1 MNILITI
8 CARGGSKGVPGKNT
22 KILAGKP
29 LIAHTINIAKKVL
42 NIYKPTIAISS
53 DSDEI
58 IKISEGSGLNINMYK
73 RPQNLATDESA
84 KVPVINDVLLYYE
97 KIKNKKFDFILDLD
111 VTSPLRTKLDI
122 EDSFKIFLNKSK
134 ALTLFSVS
142 PANRNPYFNM
152 VEKKE
157 NNFFNLIKIPKKM
170 IFSRQRAPRVY
181 DLNASFYWFRRE
193 FFNGKDKSQITE
205 KSLIYEVNHIC
216 FDIDNSIDFDFL
228 EFLIEKNKIN
238 DLI

>member
-1 MNILITI
+1 M
-8 CARGGSKGVPGKNT
+8 KNLVERI
-22 KILAGKP
+22 KILAQKP
-29 LIAHTINIAKKVL
+29 AAN
-42 NIYKPTIAISS
+42 YW
-53 DSDEI
+53 
-58 IKISEGSGLNINMYK
+58 
-73 RPQNLATDESA
+73 LATLSFSEA
-84 KVPVINDVLLYYE
+84 VFFPIPPDVLL
-97 KIKNKKFDFILDLD
+97 I
-111 VTSPLRTKLDI
+111 PLVV
-122 EDSFKIFLNKSK
+122 LNKSK

>member
-1 MNILITI
+1 
-8 CARGGSKGVPGKNT
+8 
-22 KILAGKP
+22 
-29 LIAHTINIAKKVL
+29 
-42 NIYKPTIAISS
+42 
-53 DSDEI
+53 
-58 IKISEGSGLNINMYK
+58 
-73 RPQNLATDESA
+73 
-84 KVPVINDVLLYYE
+84 
-97 KIKNKKFDFILDLD
+97 
-111 VTSPLRTKLDI
+111 
-122 EDSFKIFLNKSK
+122 
-134 ALTLFSVS
+134 
-142 PANRNPYFNM
+142 
-152 VEKKE
+152 
-157 NNFFNLIKIPKKM
+157 M